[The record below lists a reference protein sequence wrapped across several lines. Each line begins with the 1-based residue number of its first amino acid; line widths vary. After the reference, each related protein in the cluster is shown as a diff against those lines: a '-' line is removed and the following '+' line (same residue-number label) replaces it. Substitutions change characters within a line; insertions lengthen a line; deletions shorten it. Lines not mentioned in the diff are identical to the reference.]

1 MAHFARIENG
11 VVTQVTVVKN
21 DILLDGNGD
30 EQESLGVSFLQNL
43 LGSDTSWKQTS
54 YNNNLRKNF
63 AGIGYNY
70 DSARDAFIAPQPYNS
85 WILNETTCRWDSP
98 VPYPTDTDNS
108 YEWDEATT
116 SWITIGTI
124 EEAP

>member
-43 LGSDTSWKQTS
+43 FGSDTSWKQTS

-63 AGIGYNY
+63 AGIGYSY

-85 WILNETTCRWDSP
+85 WILNETTCRWDPP

-124 EEAP
+124 GEAP

>member
-21 DILLDGNGD
+21 DILLDDNGN
-30 EQESLGVSFLQNL
+30 EQESLGVTFLQNL
-43 LGSDTSWKQTS
+43 FGSDTSWKQTS

-63 AGIGYNY
+63 AGIGYSYNT
-70 DSARDAFIAPQPYNS
+70 SRDAFIAPQPYNS
-85 WILNETTCRWDSP
+85 WILNETTCRWDPP

-116 SWITIGTI
+116 SWITVGTI
-124 EEAP
+124 GEAP